1 MAVPSSSTRLALAIR
16 TSRLRKAPSCA
27 STIGMFSRRASSS
40 IRARTGSRGGRRLSR
55 NACSSSGTRTVFMS
69 RRLRAAVSTWRD
81 RLPGAHAFTA
91 IRQDDLVELRGR
103 QGLVKL
109 RQASVQWLELRAR
122 QASLDLHH
130 ALAGVVEGS
139 LVGAG
144 PALEGQADLQ
154 AAGAGVM
161 DTPV

>member
-1 MAVPSSSTRLALAIR
+1 
-16 TSRLRKAPSCA
+16 
-27 STIGMFSRRASSS
+27 MFSRRASSS

-144 PALEGQADLQ
+144 PALEVQADLE
-154 AAGAGVM
+154 APGAGVM
-161 DTPV
+161 PDLEMELWVAVMELGQTAVAPARLKRAQLLRQL